1 MQLVILQRLLD
12 LAIFVAATAGTY
24 VAQSYERPVTAVLVY
39 LTGVIW
45 IAVRSGLLPALG
57 AAALAS
63 MIYNFF
69 ISEPVFKFGV
79 TSLDEAVP
87 LLAFNATAMVTG
99 LLVGRLRDAALREKK
114 ASGDA
119 AFMLTISNSL
129 QTALH
134 VGDVATIIRDLL
146 SAQGLRSVQI
156 LLSSGDLYARPVVSS
171 PYSPISGAWNGLS
184 TQAEPD
190 SLVVL
195 KLEGARGSLGIVR
208 FVLAGG
214 ADRRFGH
221 PDLGSVTALLAVTVE
236 RCILLQQLAEVEA
249 RERSED
255 LKDALLSSVSH
266 DLRTPITVIEAA
278 ASALSSPAIN
288 LPEAERVRLQQ
299 TVIEQCRRLDRYTS
313 ELLDVGRI
321 QAGLNPAPL
330 QAVDLVEIANQ
341 AIQQTKLAYPD
352 AVILRD
358 FAKGLHLI
366 SGNAAILEQAL
377 FNLVHN
383 AARYGGADAVTIA
396 VSSCRGRTR
405 LTINDQGPG
414 VTPQEQARIFD
425 RFYRV
430 GSRSSDGGSGLGLFI
445 AKGFIKACGGSI
457 RVISPV
463 QNGRG
468 TSMVVE
474 FAKLHSAPWSES
486 LSQ

>member
-1 MQLVILQRLLD
+1 LLD

-221 PDLGSVTALLAVTVE
+221 PDLV
-236 RCILLQQLAEVEA
+236 
-249 RERSED
+249 RS
-255 LKDALLSSVSH
+255 
-266 DLRTPITVIEAA
+266 P
-278 ASALSSPAIN
+278 
-288 LPEAERVRLQQ
+288 
-299 TVIEQCRRLDRYTS
+299 
-313 ELLDVGRI
+313 
-321 QAGLNPAPL
+321 
-330 QAVDLVEIANQ
+330 
-341 AIQQTKLAYPD
+341 
-352 AVILRD
+352 
-358 FAKGLHLI
+358 
-366 SGNAAILEQAL
+366 
-377 FNLVHN
+377 
-383 AARYGGADAVTIA
+383 
-396 VSSCRGRTR
+396 
-405 LTINDQGPG
+405 
-414 VTPQEQARIFD
+414 
-425 RFYRV
+425 RF
-430 GSRSSDGGSGLGLFI
+430 
-445 AKGFIKACGGSI
+445 
-457 RVISPV
+457 
-463 QNGRG
+463 
-468 TSMVVE
+468 
-474 FAKLHSAPWSES
+474 
-486 LSQ
+486 